1 MRKSNEMKRII
12 FAILVGF
19 ALLLSAG
26 CVRRPGGI
34 AASNIPLAP
43 GEYTPIGQVMA
54 SDCSVALLGILPVS
68 GSNYIQ
74 DAKASALRKSGG
86 HALVDISIERV
97 FKYFILWS
105 QTCTEIRATAVR
117 VEHIEK
123 AEQAKREE
131 RAKQEEAEAEAHGQ
145 RNLEA
150 NHRAF
155 RESVEQK
162 NAEKE
167 LREGK

>member
-1 MRKSNEMKRII
+1 MKRII

-26 CVRRPGGI
+26 CARHPGGI

-43 GEYTPIGQVMA
+43 GGYTPIGQVMA
-54 SDCSVALLGILPVS
+54 SDCMVKLLGILPVS

-117 VEHIEK
+117 VERVEK

-131 RAKQEEAEAEAHGQ
+131 RAKQAEAEAHGQ

-155 RESVEQK
+155 RESVKQK